1 MSWILAI
8 LGEATTG
15 SSTPGMALNGLA
27 RSSALTDA
35 ASFLASIERSKS
47 QRRSPVAAEGRVLLL
62 CPKAPLLGPPPAGAE
77 RPSPNNVFVA

>member
-47 QRRSPVAAEGRVLLL
+47 QRRSPVAAEGRDLL

-77 RPSPNNVFVA
+77 RPSPTNVFVA